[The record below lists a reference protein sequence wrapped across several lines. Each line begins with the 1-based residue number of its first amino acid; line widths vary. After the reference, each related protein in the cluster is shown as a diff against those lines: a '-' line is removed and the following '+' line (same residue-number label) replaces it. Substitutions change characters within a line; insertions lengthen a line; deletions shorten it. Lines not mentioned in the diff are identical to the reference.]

1 MFFPNAGFMPI
12 AETAKNQK
20 YQAARLIP
28 MRSSAGQAAL
38 FKVKTGD
45 GCEVSSCYQT
55 ATWVLALN
63 DVSYHLCTK
72 HAKIKMRD
80 SYLWESVANGKVEA

>member
-1 MFFPNAGFMPI
+1 
-12 AETAKNQK
+12 
-20 YQAARLIP
+20 

-38 FKVKTGD
+38 MRVMTGD
-45 GCEVSSCYQT
+45 GCEVTSCYQM

-63 DVSYHLCTK
+63 DVSYHLCAK

-80 SYLWESVANGKVEA
+80 VSLWEDVANGKVEA